1 MIKRQDAQ
9 LARSME
15 EVNRLG
21 EQLEGAEDQT
31 QARTATSS
39 TYDHTHRTTT
49 PAIDPTVVLNQTIV
63 GQRAKIKDLKLTIRA
78 MERRF
83 GTSRKVVAT
92 GSGRVRSRPSA
103 RERLEE
109 GAVFT
114 TSGEIDKHAT
124 SAPAYDLEPGEIKS
138 EVDIQSDHR
147 HYRHYRPTASRSH
160 DGRDTQRSEHYVG
173 PTLLRSWFDEMSDDV
188 GGEGRSGSGA
198 VVGSGTMSQ
207 KHAPIQISFGST
219 SRTGQGEGQWSRWGN
234 ECQTSEGRGT
244 GRDPECSAISRDRHD
259 YPYLP

>member
-1 MIKRQDAQ
+1 
-9 LARSME
+9 ME
-15 EVNRLG
+15 EIDRLG
-21 EQLEGAEDQT
+21 EQLEGAEDQI

-49 PAIDPTVVLNQTIV
+49 PAIDPTIVLNQTIV

-83 GTSRKVVAT
+83 GTSRKAVAT
-92 GSGRVRSRPSA
+92 GSGRARNRPSA
-103 RERLEE
+103 RERLEK

-138 EVDIQSDHR
+138 EVDIQSDD
-147 HYRHYRPTASRSH
+147 RHYRPTASRSH
-160 DGRDTQRSEHYVG
+160 DGRDTRWSEHYVG
-173 PTLLRSWFDEMSDDV
+173 PTLLRSWFDEMSDEV

-198 VVGSGTMSQ
+198 GVGSGTMSQ
-207 KHAPIQISFGST
+207 KPSAPIQISFGST

-234 ECQTSEGRGT
+234 EPQVTEGRGP
-244 GRDPECSAISRDRHD
+244 GRDSGFSAISRDRHD

>member
-1 MIKRQDAQ
+1 
-9 LARSME
+9 ME
-15 EVNRLG
+15 EVDRLS
-21 EQLEGAEDQT
+21 EQLEGAEDQI
-31 QARTATSS
+31 QARTATPS
-39 TYDHTHRTTT
+39 TYDHTHRTT
-49 PAIDPTVVLNQTIV
+49 PAIDPTIILNQTIL

-78 MERRF
+78 MEQRF
-83 GTSRKVVAT
+83 GTLRKVTAT
-92 GSGRVRSRPSA
+92 GSGSVRSRPSA

-138 EVDIQSDHR
+138 EVDIQSDD
-147 HYRHYRPTASRSH
+147 RHYRPNASRSH
-160 DGRDTQRSEHYVG
+160 DGLETQRSEHYVG